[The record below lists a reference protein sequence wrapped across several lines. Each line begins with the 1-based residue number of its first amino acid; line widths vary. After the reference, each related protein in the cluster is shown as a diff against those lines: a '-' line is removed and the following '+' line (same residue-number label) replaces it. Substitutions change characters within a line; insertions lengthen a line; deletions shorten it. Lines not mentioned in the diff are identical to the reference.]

1 MTKYRPADFADDETS
16 SMGSI
21 QIGNENSNNSPNM
34 HVRFENPGANNL
46 HNQMHYSGNLAYLQ
60 QMVSQLVRSHWMFF
74 HMDMAINHV
83 THFLTILLPCPFR
96 TSANSGVP
104 GTNSNGAS

>member
-60 QMVSQLVRSHWMFF
+60 QMVSQLVIGHWMSF
-74 HMDMAINHV
+74 HMDMVINHV
-83 THFLTILLPCPFR
+83 THYLTILLPCPFR

>member
-46 HNQMHYSGNLAYLQ
+46 HNQTHYSAYLQ
-60 QMVSQLVRSHWMFF
+60 QMVSQLFYGHCMSF
-74 HMDMAINHV
+74 HMDTATNPV
-83 THFLTILLPCPFR
+83 THFLAILLPCPYR
-96 TSANSGVP
+96 TFANSGVP
-104 GTNSNGAS
+104 GTNSNVVY